1 MNDHIA
7 VNIENGVN
15 ILRFDRIE
23 KNNALTSQM
32 YEVLADALAFG
43 ESSSRVRCFMICG
56 MPGIFT
62 AGNDI
67 GELRLFAE
75 DGALGE
81 SPIRF
86 LKTLATVEKPIVAAV
101 DGMAIGIGTTLLFH
115 CDYVVASEW
124 ATFSTPFTDLGVSP
138 EGASSL
144 LAPRLMGYHR
154 AFELLILGEQL
165 DAPRAM
171 QAGLV
176 NKVVAAEDVE
186 PTALAAAEALAA
198 KPPEA
203 VRTGRRLLRGDR
215 REVLTRID
223 QEATAFSDLLQSP
236 AARDAL
242 EAFLNR
248 HRRSE
253 N

>member
-1 MNDHIA
+1 MDDHITVDIA
-7 VNIENGVN
+7 DGVQV
-15 ILRFDRIE
+15 LRFDRVE
-23 KNNALTSQM
+23 KNNAVTSQM
-32 YEVLADALAFG
+32 YEALADALAFG
-43 ESSSRVRCFMICG
+43 ESSSRVRCFMIAG
-56 MPGIFT
+56 MPGVFT

-67 GELRLFAE
+67 GELRTFAE

-86 LKTLATVEKPIVAAV
+86 LKTIATVEKPIVAAV
-101 DGMAIGIGTTLLFH
+101 DGMAIGIGTTLLLH
-115 CDYVVASEW
+115 CDYVIASEW
-124 ATFSTPFTDLGVSP
+124 STFSTPFADLGVSP
-138 EGASSL
+138 EAASSL

-154 AFELLILGEQL
+154 AFELLVLGEQF
-165 DAPRAM
+165 DAQRAH

-186 PTALAAAEALAA
+186 PEALAAAKALAA

-223 QEATAFSDLLQSP
+223 LEATAFTDLLQSP

-248 HRRSE
+248 HGG
-253 N
+253 

>member
-7 VNIENGVN
+7 VDIADGVQ
-15 ILRFDRIE
+15 ILRFDRVE
-23 KNNALTSQM
+23 KNNAVTSQM
-32 YEVLADALAFG
+32 YEALADALAFG
-43 ESSSRVRCFMICG
+43 ESSSRVRCFMIAG
-56 MPGIFT
+56 MPGVFT

-67 GELRLFAE
+67 GELRSFAE

-86 LKTLATVEKPIVAAV
+86 LKTIGTVEKPIVAAV
-101 DGMAIGIGTTLLFH
+101 DGMAIGIGTTLLLH

-124 ATFSTPFTDLGVSP
+124 SNFSTPFADLGVSP
-138 EGASSL
+138 EAASSL

-154 AFELLILGEQL
+154 AFELLVLGEQF
-165 DAPRAM
+165 DAQRAY

-186 PTALAAAEALAA
+186 LVALAAAKSLAA

-223 QEATAFSDLLQSP
+223 QEATAFTDLLQSP

-248 HRRSE
+248 HRG
-253 N
+253 